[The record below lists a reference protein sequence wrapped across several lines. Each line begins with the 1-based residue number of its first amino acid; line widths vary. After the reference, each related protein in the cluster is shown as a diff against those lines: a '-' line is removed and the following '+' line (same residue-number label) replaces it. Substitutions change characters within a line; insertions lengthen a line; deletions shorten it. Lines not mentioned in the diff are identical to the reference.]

1 MQPKQLYVRRVDR
14 KRIKHKTVSVMSYVL
29 RGRNVLQESMVV
41 HQLVQLIA
49 HVLPVQTTHIKTPIP
64 LKKQNVHRTLNVP
77 LESMVVHPL
86 AQWIEHAQVVVL
98 VNIKQTTISLVPPA
112 LTSKPVE
119 VDFTSALLDLHQ
131 QIVRAL
137 RVRRES
143 IKHLEPLLVMH
154 ATFVLQ
160 GKVL

>member
-1 MQPKQLYVRRVDR
+1 VDR
-14 KRIKHKTVSVMSYVL
+14 KRIKHKTVPVVSYVL

-64 LKKQNVHRTLNVP
+64 LKKQNVHHTLNVP

-119 VDFTSALLDLHQ
+119 VDFMLVTLDLHQ

-137 RVRRES
+137 LVTRES

>member
-1 MQPKQLYVRRVDR
+1 
-14 KRIKHKTVSVMSYVL
+14 
-29 RGRNVLQESMVV
+29 MVV

-64 LKKQNVHRTLNVP
+64 LKKQNVHHTLHVP

-112 LTSKPVE
+112 LTLKRVE
-119 VDFTSALLDLHQ
+119 VDFMLVTLDLHQ

-143 IKHLEPLLVMH
+143 IKHLGPLLEMH
-154 ATFVLQ
+154 ASFVLQ
-160 GKVL
+160 EKVS